1 MSFLRTRLPQIA
13 RSVSLVGRQAPYVA
27 RNYSSMTYSVPSVT
41 DTPPTSLQSFTEEE
55 LMLKE
60 TVARFAREVV
70 QPRVRDMDEAEVM
83 DKDIIKAMFENGLMG
98 LETEADLGGA
108 ECSFTAAVLAVEE
121 LAKIDPSISA
131 LCDIHN
137 TLTNTVIR
145 KYGNKDLKEKYL
157 TRLATDTVGSF
168 CISEAGAGSDAF
180 ALQTRAED
188 KGDHYLLNGGKMWI
202 SNSGEADIFVV
213 FANADPSK
221 GYKGITA
228 FIVEKEWGVEIA
240 KKEKKL
246 GIRSSSTCVLNFD
259 DVKVPKENVLGEI
272 GQGYKYAIDSLN
284 EGRIGIAAQMIGA
297 AQGAYEIALP
307 YMFERKQFGKPIGSF
322 QAMQH
327 QFAQVA
333 CEIEAAKLMTYNAA
347 RLKEEGKPFVMEA
360 AMAKF
365 VAAKVAERATSY
377 AVEWMGGN
385 GFVRE
390 TGVEKFYRDAK
401 IGSIYEGTNNMQL
414 ETVAKIISTKYK

>member
-1 MSFLRTRLPQIA
+1 MFKLTQRLPQLVA
-13 RSVSLVGRQAPYVA
+13 RSSVSNMARQAA
-27 RNYSSMTYSVPSVT
+27 KRNYAALTFSVPT
-41 DTPPTSLQSFTEEE
+41 AHDTPTSLHSFTEEE

-60 TVARFAREVV
+60 TVSRFAREVV
-70 QPRVRDMDEAEVM
+70 QPKVQEMDEAELM

-98 LETEADLGGA
+98 LETPAEYGGA
-108 ECSFTAAVLAVEE
+108 ECSFMAAILAVEE

-145 KYGNKDLKEKYL
+145 KYASDELKEKYL

-180 ALQTRAED
+180 ALQSRAED
-188 KGDHYLLNGGKMWI
+188 KGDHYILNGGKMWI
-202 SNSGEADIFVV
+202 SNSAEADIFVI
-213 FANADPSK
+213 FANVDPSK

-259 DVKVPKENVLGEI
+259 DVRIPKENVLGKVGE
-272 GQGYKYAIDSLN
+272 GYKYAIDSLN
-284 EGRIGIAAQMIGA
+284 EGRIGIAAQMIGC
-297 AQGAYEIALP
+297 AQGAFDIALP
-307 YMFERKQFGKPIGSF
+307 YMMERKQFGQAIGTF

-327 QFAQVA
+327 QYAEVA
-333 CEIEAAKLMTYNAA
+333 VEIEAAKLLTYNAA

-360 AMAKF
+360 AMAKWL
-365 VAAKVAERATSY
+365 AAKVAEKASSY
-377 AVEWMGGN
+377 AIEWMGGN

-401 IGSIYEGTNNMQL
+401 IGAIYEGTNNIQL
-414 ETVAKIISTKYK
+414 QTIAKIIGNKYK

>member
-1 MSFLRTRLPQIA
+1 MFKLTQRLV
-13 RSVSLVGRQAPYVA
+13 RSPTATHLIRQATK
-27 RNYSSMTYSVPSVT
+27 RNYAALTFSVPT
-41 DTPPTSLQSFTEEE
+41 AHEAPTSLQSFTEEE
-55 LMLKE
+55 LMLKD

-70 QPRVRDMDEAEVM
+70 QPKVRDMDEAEVM
-83 DKDIIKAMFENGLMG
+83 DKDIIQSMFDNGLMG
-98 LETEADLGGA
+98 LETPSEYGGA
-108 ECSFTAAVLAVEE
+108 ECSFTAAILTVEE

-145 KYGNKDLKEKYL
+145 KWASPELKEKYL

-188 KGDHYLLNGGKMWI
+188 KGDHYVLNGGKMWI
-202 SNSGEADIFVV
+202 SNSAEAGIFVI
-213 FANADPSK
+213 FAN
-221 GYKGITA
+221 
-228 FIVEKEWGVEIA
+228 
-240 KKEKKL
+240 L

-259 DVKVPKENVLGEI
+259 DVKIPKENVLGKVGE
-272 GQGYKYAIDSLN
+272 GYKYAIDSLN
-284 EGRIGIAAQMIGA
+284 EGRIGIAAQMIGC
-297 AQGAYEIALP
+297 AQGAYDIALP
-307 YMFERKQFGKPIGSF
+307 YMMERKQFGQAIGSF

-327 QFAQVA
+327 QFAEVA
-333 CEIEAAKLMTYNAA
+333 VQIEAAKLLTYNAA

-360 AMAKF
+360 AMAKWL
-365 VAAKVAERATSY
+365 AAKVAEKASSY

-401 IGSIYEGTNNMQL
+401 IGSIYEGTNNIQL
-414 ETVAKIISTKYK
+414 QTIAKIISSKYK

>member
-1 MSFLRTRLPQIA
+1 MFKLTQRLPQLVT
-13 RSVSLVGRQAPYVA
+13 RSITRQAIK
-27 RNYSSMTYSVPSVT
+27 RNYAALTFSSPTAH
-41 DTPPTSLQSFTEEE
+41 DAPTSLQSFTEEE
-55 LMLKE
+55 LMLKD
-60 TVARFAREVV
+60 TVARFARETIQPKV
-70 QPRVRDMDEAEVM
+70 QEMDEAEVM
-83 DKDIIKAMFENGLMG
+83 SKEIIQSLFDQGLMG
-98 LETEADLGGA
+98 LETEGEYGGA
-108 ECSFTAAVLAVEE
+108 ECSFTAAILTVEE

-145 KYGNKDLKEKYL
+145 KWASKELKEKYL

-188 KGDHYLLNGGKMWI
+188 KGDHYVLNGGKMWI
-202 SNSGEADIFVV
+202 SNSAEAGIFVI
-213 FANADPSK
+213 FANVDPSK

-228 FIVEKEWGVEIA
+228 FIVEKEWG
-240 KKEKKL
+240 L

-259 DVKVPKENVLGEI
+259 DVKIPKENVLGKV
-272 GQGYKYAIDSLN
+272 GDGYKYAIDSLN
-284 EGRIGIAAQMIGA
+284 EGRIGIAAQMIGC
-297 AQGAYEIALP
+297 AQGAYDIALP
-307 YMFERKQFGKPIGSF
+307 YMMERKQFGQAIGTF

-327 QFAQVA
+327 QFAEVA
-333 CEIEAAKLMTYNAA
+333 VEIEAARLLTYNAA

-360 AMAKF
+360 AMAKWK
-365 VAAKVAERATSY
+365 ASKVAEMASSY

-401 IGSIYEGTNNMQL
+401 IGSIYEGTNNIQL
-414 ETVAKIISTKYK
+414 QTIAKIISSRYK

>member
-1 MSFLRTRLPQIA
+1 MNFTRLTSKLPQ
-13 RSVSLVGRQAPYVA
+13 VA
-27 RNYSSMTYSVPSVT
+27 RASSLLTRPVRQYSSLKYAVPTICES
-41 DTPPTSLQSFTEEE
+41 PSSLYSFTEEE
-55 LMLKE
+55 LMFKD
-60 TVARFAREVV
+60 TVGRFAREVV
-70 QPRVRDMDEAEVM
+70 QPRVQAMDEAEVM
-83 DKDIIKAMFENGLMG
+83 DKDIIDSMFENGLMG
-98 LETEADLGGA
+98 LETEGDFGGA
-108 ECSFTAAVLAVEE
+108 EASFTAAVLAVEGK
-121 LAKIDPSISA
+121 LSPPFMTVIA

-145 KYGNKDLKEKYL
+145 KWANKDLKEKYL

-188 KGDHYLLNGGKMWI
+188 KGDHYVINGGKMWI
-202 SNSGEADIFVV
+202 SNSGEAEVFVI
-213 FANADPSK
+213 FANVDPSK

-228 FIVEKEWGVEIA
+228 FIVEKEWGVQIA

-246 GIRSSSTCVLNFD
+246 GIRASSTCVLNFD
-259 DVKVPKENVLGEI
+259 DIKVPKENVLGTV
-272 GQGYKYAIDSLN
+272 GDGYKYAIDSLN
-284 EGRIGIAAQMIGA
+284 EGRIGIAAQMIGC
-297 AQGAYEIALP
+297 AQGAFDIAAT
-307 YMFERKQFGKPIGSF
+307 YAHERKQFGKPLASF

-333 CEIEAAKLMTYNAA
+333 VEIESARLMTYNAA

-365 VAAKVAERATSY
+365 KATKVAEQATSY

-390 TGVEKFYRDAK
+390 TGVEKFYRDSK

-414 ETVAKIISTKYK
+414 ETIAKILLPKYK

>member
-1 MSFLRTRLPQIA
+1 MFKLTQRLPQLVS
-13 RSVSLVGRQAPYVA
+13 RSSGLVRQAA
-27 RNYSSMTYSVPSVT
+27 KRNYAALTFASPASHESPSSLYA
-41 DTPPTSLQSFTEEE
+41 FTEEE
-55 LMLKE
+55 LMLKDSV
-60 TVARFAREVV
+60 TRFAREIV
-70 QPRVRDMDEAEVM
+70 QPKVRDMDEAELM
-83 DKDIIKAMFENGLMG
+83 DKDIIKSMFENGLMG
-98 LETEADLGGA
+98 LETPADYGGA
-108 ECSFTAAVLAVEE
+108 ECSFMAAILAVEE

-145 KYGNKDLKEKYL
+145 KYASPELKEKYL

-180 ALQTRAED
+180 ALQSRAED
-188 KGDHYLLNGGKMWI
+188 KGDHYILNGSKMWI
-202 SNSGEADIFVV
+202 SNSAEAGIFVI
-213 FANADPSK
+213 FANVDPTK

-259 DVKVPKENVLGEI
+259 DVRIPKENVLGKVGE
-272 GQGYKYAIDSLN
+272 GYKYAIDSLN
-284 EGRIGIAAQMIGA
+284 EGRIGIAAQMIGC
-297 AQGAYEIALP
+297 AQGAYDIALP
-307 YMFERKQFGKPIGSF
+307 YMMERKQFGKAIGTF
-322 QAMQH
+322 QAMEH
-327 QFAQVA
+327 QFAEVA
-333 CEIEAAKLMTYNAA
+333 VEIEAAKLLTYNAA

-360 AMAKF
+360 AMAKWL
-365 VAAKVAERATSY
+365 AAKVAEKSSSY

-401 IGSIYEGTNNMQL
+401 IGSIYEGTNNIQL
-414 ETVAKIISTKYK
+414 QTIAKIIGSKYK

>member
-1 MSFLRTRLPQIA
+1 MFKLTQRLPQLVARSSVSNIA
-13 RSVSLVGRQAPYVA
+13 RQAA
-27 RNYSSMTYSVPSVT
+27 KRNYAALTFSVPT
-41 DTPPTSLQSFTEEE
+41 ANDAPTSLHSFTEEE
-55 LMLKE
+55 LMLKD
-60 TVARFAREVV
+60 TVSRFAREVV
-70 QPRVRDMDEAEVM
+70 QPKVQEMDEAELM
-83 DKDIIKAMFENGLMG
+83 DKDIIKAMFENGVS
-98 LETEADLGGA
+98 A
-108 ECSFTAAVLAVEE
+108 ECSFMAAILAVEE

-145 KYGNKDLKEKYL
+145 KYASDELKEKYL
-157 TRLATDTVGSF
+157 TRLATGTVGSF

-180 ALQTRAED
+180 ALQSRAED
-188 KGDHYLLNGGKMWI
+188 KGDHYILNGGKMWI
-202 SNSGEADIFVV
+202 SNSAEADIFVI
-213 FANADPSK
+213 FANVDPSK

-259 DVKVPKENVLGEI
+259 DVRIPKENVLGKVGE
-272 GQGYKYAIDSLN
+272 GYKYAIDSLN
-284 EGRIGIAAQMIGA
+284 EGRIGIAAQMIGC
-297 AQGAYEIALP
+297 AQGAFDIALP
-307 YMFERKQFGKPIGSF
+307 YMMERKQFGQAIGTF

-327 QFAQVA
+327 QYAEVA
-333 CEIEAAKLMTYNAA
+333 VEIEAAKLLTYNAA

-360 AMAKF
+360 AMAKWL
-365 VAAKVAERATSY
+365 AAKVAEKASSY
-377 AVEWMGGN
+377 AIEWMGGN

-401 IGSIYEGTNNMQL
+401 IGAIYEGTNNIQL
-414 ETVAKIISTKYK
+414 QTIAKIIGNKYK

>member
-1 MSFLRTRLPQIA
+1 MFRLAQRLPQAA
-13 RSVSLVGRQAPYVA
+13 RASSSILGQATKRNFAALTHSTPFVSEA
-27 RNYSSMTYSVPSVT
+27 
-41 DTPPTSLQSFTEEE
+41 PTSLQAFTEDE
-55 LMLKE
+55 LMLKD
-60 TVARFAREVV
+60 TVSRYAREVI
-70 QPRVRDMDEAEVM
+70 QPRVQAMDEAEVM
-83 DKDIIKAMFENGLMG
+83 DKDIITSMFENGLMG
-98 LETEADLGGA
+98 LETEAEYGGA
-108 ECSFTAAVLAVEE
+108 ECSFTAAILAVEE

-131 LCDIHN
+131 LCDVHN

-145 KYGNKDLKEKYL
+145 KWANKDLKEKYL

-168 CISEAGAGSDAF
+168 CISESGAGSDAF

-202 SNSGEADIFVV
+202 SNSGEAEIFVV
-213 FANADPSK
+213 FANVDPSK

-228 FIVEKEWGVEIA
+228 FIVEKEWGVQIA

-259 DVKVPKENVLGEI
+259 DVRVPKENVLGKV
-272 GQGYKYAIDSLN
+272 GDGYKYAIDSLN
-284 EGRIGIAAQMIGA
+284 EGRIGIAAQMIGC
-297 AQGAYEIALP
+297 AQGAYDIALP
-307 YMFERKQFGKPIGSF
+307 YMMERKQFGQAIGTF

-327 QFAQVA
+327 QFAEVA
-333 CEIEAAKLMTYNAA
+333 VEIEAAKLLTYNAA
-347 RLKEEGKPFVMEA
+347 RLKEEGKPFIMEA
-360 AMAKF
+360 AMAKWL
-365 VAAKVAERATSY
+365 AAKVAEKASSY

-401 IGSIYEGTNNMQL
+401 IGSIYEGTNNIQL
-414 ETVAKIISTKYK
+414 QTIAKIITSKYK

>member
-1 MSFLRTRLPQIA
+1 MSFLRTVSKRIALARPMYLPVQ
-13 RSVSLVGRQAPYVA
+13 
-27 RNYSSMTYSVPSVT
+27 RNMSALTFS
-41 DTPPTSLQSFTEEE
+41 TPTASENPTSLHSFTEDE

-60 TVARFAREVV
+60 SVSRFAREVV
-70 QPRVRDMDEAEVM
+70 APRVQAMDEAEKM
-83 DKDIIKAMFENGLMG
+83 DTSVIKAMFENGLMG
-98 LETEADLGGA
+98 LETPADYGGA
-108 ECSFTAAVLAVEE
+108 ECSFTGAVLAVEE

-145 KYGNKDLKEKYL
+145 KWASEDIKEKYL

-168 CISEAGAGSDAF
+168 AISEAGAGSDAF
-180 ALQTRAED
+180 ALRTTAQD

-202 SNSGEADIFVV
+202 SNSAEAGIFVI
-213 FANADPSK
+213 FANVDPSK

-228 FIVEKEWGVEIA
+228 FIVEKEWGVQIA

-259 DVKVPKENVLGEI
+259 DVRVPKENVLGQV
-272 GQGYKYAIDSLN
+272 GHGYKYAIDSLN
-284 EGRIGIAAQMIGA
+284 EGRIGIAAQMIGC
-297 AQGAYEIALP
+297 AQGAFDIALP
-307 YMFERKQFGKPIGSF
+307 YMMERKQFGTAIGDF

-333 CEIEAAKLMTYNAA
+333 VEIEAARLLTYNAA
-347 RLKEEGKPFVMEA
+347 RLKDENKPFVMEA

-365 VAAKVAERATSY
+365 MAAKVAEKASSY
-377 AVEWMGGN
+377 AIEWMGGL

-401 IGSIYEGTNNMQL
+401 IGSIYEGTNNIQL
-414 ETVAKIISTKYK
+414 QTIAKIIATKYK

>member
-1 MSFLRTRLPQIA
+1 MSFLRTRLGSLSRSLTQSRVPLA
-13 RSVSLVGRQAPYVA
+13 RA
-27 RNYSSMTYSVPSVT
+27 YSSALSAYSVPS
-41 DTPPTSLQSFTEEE
+41 PSENPTSLRAFTEEE
-55 LMLKE
+55 LMLQE

-70 QPRVRDMDEAEVM
+70 QPKVRDMDEAELM
-83 DKDIIKAMFENGLMG
+83 DKDVIKAMFENGLMG
-98 LETEADLGGA
+98 LETDAEYGGA

-121 LAKIDPSISA
+121 LAKVDPSISA

-145 KYGNKDLKEKYL
+145 KWANKDLKEKYL

-168 CISEAGAGSDAF
+168 CISEGGAGSDAF

-221 GYKGITA
+221 GYKGISA
-228 FIVEKEWGVEIA
+228 FIVEKEWGVQIA

-259 DVKVPKENVLGEI
+259 DVRVPKENVLGKI
-272 GQGYKYAIDSLN
+272 GEGYKYAIDSLN

-297 AQGAYEIALP
+297 AQGAFEIALP

-327 QFAQVA
+327 QFAQVYS
-333 CEIEAAKLMTYNAA
+333 EIEAAKLMTYNAA

-414 ETVAKIISTKYK
+414 ETIAKIISSKYK

>member
-1 MSFLRTRLPQIA
+1 MNFTRIANKIPQVART
-13 RSVSLVGRQAPYVA
+13 STSLLSRQAPV
-27 RNYSSMTYSVPSVT
+27 RQYSMKYAVPTVSESVS
-41 DTPPTSLQSFTEEE
+41 SLYSFTEEE
-55 LMLKE
+55 LMFKD
-60 TVARFAREVV
+60 TVGRFAREVV
-70 QPRVRDMDEAEVM
+70 QPRVQAMDEAEVM
-83 DKDIIKAMFENGLMG
+83 DKDIIDSMFENGLMG
-98 LETEADLGGA
+98 LETEGDYGGA

-121 LAKIDPSISA
+121 LAKVDPSISA

-145 KYGNKDLKEKYL
+145 KWANKDLKEKYL

-180 ALQTRAED
+180 ALSTRAED
-188 KGDHYLLNGGKMWI
+188 KGDHYVINGGKMWI
-202 SNSGEADIFVV
+202 SNSGEADIFVI
-213 FANADPSK
+213 FANVDPSK

-228 FIVEKEWGVEIA
+228 FIVEKEWGVQIA

-246 GIRSSSTCVLNFD
+246 GIRASSTCVLNFD
-259 DVKVPKENVLGEI
+259 DIKVPKENVLGTV
-272 GQGYKYAIDSLN
+272 GDGYKYAIDSLN
-284 EGRIGIAAQMIGA
+284 EGRIGIAAQMIGC
-297 AQGAYEIALP
+297 AQGAFDLAATYAH
-307 YMFERKQFGKPIGSF
+307 ERKQFGKPIASF

-333 CEIEAAKLMTYNAA
+333 VELEAARLMTYNAA

-365 VAAKVAERATSY
+365 KATKVAESATSH

-390 TGVEKFYRDAK
+390 TGVEKFYRDSK

-414 ETVAKIISTKYK
+414 ETIAKILLPKYK

>member
-1 MSFLRTRLPQIA
+1 MNFTRIANKVPQVARTSA
-13 RSVSLVGRQAPYVA
+13 SLFSRQAPL
-27 RNYSSMTYSVPSVT
+27 RQYSMKYAVPTVSESVS
-41 DTPPTSLQSFTEEE
+41 SLYSFTEEE
-55 LMLKE
+55 LMFKD
-60 TVARFAREVV
+60 TVGRFAREVV
-70 QPRVRDMDEAEVM
+70 QPRVQAMDEAEVM
-83 DKDIIKAMFENGLMG
+83 DKDIIDSMFENGLMG
-98 LETEADLGGA
+98 LETEGDYGGA

-121 LAKIDPSISA
+121 LAKVDPSISA

-145 KYGNKDLKEKYL
+145 KWANKDLKEKYL

-180 ALQTRAED
+180 ALSTRAED
-188 KGDHYLLNGGKMWI
+188 KGDHYVINGGKMWI
-202 SNSGEADIFVV
+202 SNSGEADIFVI
-213 FANADPSK
+213 FANVDPSK

-228 FIVEKEWGVEIA
+228 FIVEKEWGVQIA

-246 GIRSSSTCVLNFD
+246 GIRASSTCVLNFD
-259 DVKVPKENVLGEI
+259 DIKVPKENVLGTV
-272 GQGYKYAIDSLN
+272 GDGYKYAIDSLN
-284 EGRIGIAAQMIGA
+284 EGRIGIAAQMIGC
-297 AQGAYEIALP
+297 AQGAFDLAATYAH
-307 YMFERKQFGKPIGSF
+307 ERKQFGKPIASF

-333 CEIEAAKLMTYNAA
+333 VELEAARLMTYNAA

-365 VAAKVAERATSY
+365 KATKVAESATSH

-390 TGVEKFYRDAK
+390 TGVEKFYRDSK

-414 ETVAKIISTKYK
+414 ETIAKILLPKYK

>member
-1 MSFLRTRLPQIA
+1 MNFATRLSTKLPQVA
-13 RSVSLVGRQAPYVA
+13 RVSAQQALR
-27 RNYSSMTYSVPSVT
+27 RNYSAMTFAVPSVT
-41 DTPPTSLQSFTEEE
+41 EKPSSLYSFTEEE
-55 LMLKE
+55 LMFKD

-70 QPRVRDMDEAEVM
+70 QPRVQAMDDAEVM
-83 DKDIIKAMFENGLMG
+83 DKEIIDSMFENGLMG
-98 LETEADLGGA
+98 LETEADFGGA
-108 ECSFTAAVLAVEE
+108 EASFTAAVLAVEE
-121 LAKIDPSISA
+121 LAKVDPSISA

-137 TLTNTVIR
+137 TLTNTMIR
-145 KYGNKDLKEKYL
+145 KWGTPEQKEKYL

-202 SNSGEADIFVV
+202 SNSAEADIFVI
-213 FANADPSK
+213 FANVDPSK
-221 GYKGITA
+221 GYKGITS
-228 FIVEKEWGVEIA
+228 FIVEKDWGVKIA

-246 GIRSSSTCVLNFD
+246 GIRASSTCVLNFD
-259 DVKVPKENVLGEI
+259 DVKIPKENVLGKV
-272 GQGYKYAIDSLN
+272 GDGYKYAIDSLN
-284 EGRIGIAAQMIGA
+284 EGRIGIASQMLGC
-297 AQGAYEIALP
+297 AQGAFDIAAT
-307 YMFERKQFGKPIGSF
+307 YAHERKQFGKPLASF

-333 CEIEAAKLMTYNAA
+333 VEIESARLMTYNAA

-365 VAAKVAERATSY
+365 KATKVAESATSH
-377 AVEWMGGN
+377 AVEWMGGM
-385 GFVRE
+385 GFLRE
-390 TGVEKFYRDAK
+390 TGVEKFYRDSK

-414 ETVAKIISTKYK
+414 ETIAKILLPKYK

>member
-1 MSFLRTRLPQIA
+1 MNFLRSATRVSRVA
-13 RSVSLVGRQAPYVA
+13 RSASALARQMPKRHYAL
-27 RNYSSMTYSVPSVT
+27 SYSVPSVT
-41 DTPPTSLQSFTEEE
+41 EATPTSLHSFTEEE
-55 LMLKE
+55 LMLKD
-60 TVARFAREVV
+60 TVAKFAREVV
-70 QPRVRDMDEAEVM
+70 APRVQAMDDKEEM
-83 DKDIIKAMFENGLMG
+83 DKDIIDAMFENGLMG
-98 LETEADLGGA
+98 LETEAELGGA
-108 ECSFTAAVLAVEE
+108 ECSFTGAILAVEE
-121 LAKIDPSISA
+121 LAKVDPSISA

-137 TLTNTVIR
+137 TLTNTMIR
-145 KYGNKDLKEKYL
+145 KWGNKEQKEKYL
-157 TRLATDTVGSF
+157 SRLATDTVGSF

-213 FANADPSK
+213 FANVDPSK

-246 GIRSSSTCVLNFD
+246 GIRASSTCVLNFD
-259 DVKVPKENVLGEI
+259 DVKIPKENVLGKV
-272 GQGYKYAIDSLN
+272 GDGYKYAIDSLN

-297 AQGAYEIALP
+297 AQGAYDIALP
-307 YMFERKQFGKPIGSF
+307 YIMERKQFGKAIGEF

-333 CEIEAAKLMTYNAA
+333 VEIEAAKLLTYNAA
-347 RLKEEGKPFVMEA
+347 RLKEEGRGFVMEA

-365 VAAKVAERATSY
+365 LAAKVAEKATSY

-390 TGVEKFYRDAK
+390 TGVEKFYRDSK

-414 ETVAKIISTKYK
+414 QTIAKIIASKYK